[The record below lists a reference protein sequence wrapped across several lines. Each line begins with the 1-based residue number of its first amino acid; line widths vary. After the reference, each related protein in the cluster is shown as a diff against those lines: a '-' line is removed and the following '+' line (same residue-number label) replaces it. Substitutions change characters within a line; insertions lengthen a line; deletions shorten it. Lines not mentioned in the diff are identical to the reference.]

1 MTLTDEIRQLKKEN
15 RELREKCEKV
25 ILIANKN
32 RERGIYWREK
42 YRDLAAEMGG
52 AAESTKADLPDFMKE
67 FFGGKL

>member
-42 YRDLAAEMGG
+42 YRDLTAEMGM
-52 AAESTKADLPDFMKE
+52 AADKTKADMPE
-67 FFGGKL
+67 FLKDLFRGKL